1 MKKLTVEVVE
11 TPRFLAYRCRVE
23 AELNDMTS
31 CPFRG
36 AVCPLGVVSCGSV
49 TARDWEAVL
58 SEKEEDDG
66 QEV

>member
-1 MKKLTVEVVE
+1 MRKLTIEVSE

-36 AVCPLGVVSCGSV
+36 AVCPLGIVNCREVK
-49 TARDWEAVL
+49 AADWEAVL
-58 SEKEEDDG
+58 SEEEEDDG
-66 QEV
+66 QED